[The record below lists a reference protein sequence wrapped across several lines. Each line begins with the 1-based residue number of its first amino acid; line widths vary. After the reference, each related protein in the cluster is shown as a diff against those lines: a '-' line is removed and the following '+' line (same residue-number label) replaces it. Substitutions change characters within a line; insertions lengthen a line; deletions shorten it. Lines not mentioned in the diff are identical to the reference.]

1 MVVDLDAIRARH
13 REAYGDP
20 ATPMGAMRD
29 VAALLAERDR
39 LAATV
44 ERVRALHRPVEIEP
58 SETICGHCS
67 YRLPN
72 GRYFGKVAE
81 WPCPTIAA
89 IEGTDS

>member
-1 MVVDLDAIRARH
+1 MAVDLDAIRARH

-44 ERVRALHRPVEIEP
+44 DRVRALADGWASTGEP
-58 SETICGHCS
+58 ATKERQAALHGAAR
-67 YRLPN
+67 RL
-72 GRYFGKVAE
+72 RAV
-81 WPCPTIAA
+81 
-89 IEGTDS
+89 IEGADS